1 MDKREVLAQIEI
13 IRETPPLFLADVFAS
28 RMDQIDLL
36 IENWEVLGLKPQS
49 HCFKMILKADK
60 ILSKDLLAGPFSNP
74 LWSLAHP
81 PLSIELCDIVIRNAL
96 KSI

>member
-1 MDKREVLAQIEI
+1 MDKRDVLAQIEI

-28 RMDQIDLL
+28 RRDQIDLL
-36 IENWEVLGLKPQS
+36 MENKEVLGLNPQS

-60 ILSKDLLAGPFSNP
+60 ILARDLRSWPFSTP
-74 LWSLAHP
+74 RWSLAHP

-96 KSI
+96 KSL